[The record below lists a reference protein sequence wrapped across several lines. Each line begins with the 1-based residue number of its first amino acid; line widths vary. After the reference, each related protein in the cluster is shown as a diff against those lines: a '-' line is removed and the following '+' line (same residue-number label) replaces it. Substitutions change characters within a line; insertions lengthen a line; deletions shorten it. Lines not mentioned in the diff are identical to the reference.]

1 MSKKLLGSISP
12 LYGAVSGE
20 GLFGELTKEGPGVI
34 GLLGSLR
41 DKKKDEEKE
50 ATASGMM
57 TPNMKAA
64 QDVKRMAAGG
74 RARKRSI
81 DGIAT
86 KGKTRAIY

>member
-20 GLFGELTKEGPGVI
+20 GLFGKLTEEGPGLI
-34 GLLGSLR
+34 GLLGGLR
-41 DKKKDEEKE
+41 DKKKDEEESAKK
-50 ATASGMM
+50 AGMM
-57 TPNMKAA
+57 APNMKAA

-74 RARKRSI
+74 RGRKRPI

-86 KGKTRAIY
+86 KGKTRALY